1 MTHKNPTAEEL
12 PETYRKQYDE
22 RQEAKTIDHL
32 QMLHRQQNQS
42 LPTQVLVGDA
52 LAQDSQKVGR
62 KYDAGKLRHSLIP
75 KGTIDEL
82 MKVLEFGATKYE
94 EDNWQHVDD
103 AERRYFDALHRH
115 MNAWHHGER
124 FDKEIG
130 LPHLAHALTCL
141 HFLLWFDLQKD
152 KTPEQINEQG

>member
-12 PETYRKQYDE
+12 HETYRKQYDK

-42 LPTQVLVGDA
+42 LPTQVLVGEA

-62 KYDAGKLRHSLIP
+62 
-75 KGTIDEL
+75 IDEL

-124 FDKEIG
+124 FDKETG